1 MAHPD
6 AYRGLKPGDRIG
18 YWTIIKRDGR
28 RFYCRCICGT
38 EKWVASTSLLYGK
51 SLSCG
56 CKRLEARPGEAES
69 ALQQGRDISAALQT
83 EKLQA
88 KYAGFGRKRNKNS
101 STGVVG
107 VSKLKGRYR
116 AYIMVN
122 RKQISLGMYDTL
134 KDATAARKAAEQK
147 YFAGKQKKADEIK
160 NQFRRDDHDDR

>member
-1 MAHPD
+1 MAHQDPD
-6 AYRGLKPGDRIG
+6 YGIKPGDRFG
-18 YWTIIKRDGR
+18 YWTVLRQKGQ
-28 RFYCRCICGT
+28 RFYCRCICGR
-38 EKWVASTSLLYGK
+38 ERWVLAQHLLQGR

-56 CKRLEARPGEAES
+56 CRRVESRPEEAKS
-69 ALQQGRDISAALQT
+69 ALKQGRDISAALQT